1 MGEGEAGQFLSSLA
15 TEAHVSA
22 STQNQALNALLFLYR
37 EVLEKPIGYI
47 NGVVRAKRPS
57 RLPVVLT
64 RPEVRAILGFL
75 TGSEWLMAM
84 LLYGAGLRL
93 MECLRLRVKDIDFLS
108 NQLWFAAGKG
118 TKTASRCSLPQ
129 YRNRCEGI

>member
-1 MGEGEAGQFLSSLA
+1 MGETEVGQFLSSLA
-15 TEAHVSA
+15 SEAHVSA

-57 RLPVVLT
+57 CLPVVLT

-108 NQLWFAAGKG
+108 NPIVVRGGKG
-118 TKTASRCSLPQ
+118 DKDRVTMMPAAVQ
-129 YRNRCEGI
+129 